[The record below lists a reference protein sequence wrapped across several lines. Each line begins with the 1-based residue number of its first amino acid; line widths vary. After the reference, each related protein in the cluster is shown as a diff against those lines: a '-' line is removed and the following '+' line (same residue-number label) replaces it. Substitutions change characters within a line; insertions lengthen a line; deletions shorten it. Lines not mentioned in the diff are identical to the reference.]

1 MGLRSYIDGRHTF
14 RGYVMDLK
22 RLRYFCTVA
31 EQRSITRASE
41 VLHIAQPALSKRLH
55 ELEDELGTTLLVR
68 TGREMQLTEAGAFLY
83 QRACLILRTVEDVR
97 RDTLEFAHHAK
108 RQIKIGISYLY
119 EAFFLPIIVALQH
132 EYPEIE
138 LRVSVSDSSHLEFL
152 LNQRIV
158 DVIFAQTPYTSEGYH
173 ITHLPAIKLCAV
185 ISNSLLAADAPET
198 MSFSEVARLPM
209 ILLHRIG
216 GTGIFEYLT
225 DQMRKDGIQP
235 NVLMHVSQPQMVLNL
250 LENGIAA
257 AAFLPESEIKQ
268 PLEHGKIIT
277 IQPPVSVFHPAAVR
291 LSTGVAIKEL
301 DDVIAKFKVPN

>member
-1 MGLRSYIDGRHTF
+1 
-14 RGYVMDLK
+14 MDLK

-68 TGREMQLTEAGAFLY
+68 SGREMQLTEAGSFLY

-97 RDTLEFAHHAK
+97 RDTLQFAHHAK
-108 RQIKIGISYLY
+108 RELKIGISYLY
-119 EAFFLPIIVALQH
+119 EEYFMPIIISLQK
-132 EYPEIE
+132 EYPHLE
-138 LRVSVSDSSHLEFL
+138 LRISVSDSSHLEFL

-158 DVIFAQTPYTSEGYH
+158 DVIFAQAPYTTEGYH
-173 ITHLPAIKLCAV
+173 ITHLPSIRLCAL
-185 ISNSLLAADAPET
+185 ISNSLLDENYSDT
-198 MSFSEVARLPM
+198 MSFVDVARYPL

-225 DQMRKDGIQP
+225 DQIRKEGMQP
-235 NVLMHVSQPQMVLNL
+235 NILMHVSQPQVVTKLI
-250 LENGIAA
+250 ESGIQAA
-257 AAFLPESEIKQ
+257 SLLPESEISNELKHSQ
-268 PLEHGKIIT
+268 VINIT
-277 IQPPVSVFHPAAVR
+277 QTVSVFHPAVVR

-301 DDVIAKFKVPN
+301 DEVIANFHPDN